1 VGLTEMSG
9 TKATSFDG
17 GRLVDHDDALQC
29 LLTSCQREAQRTP
42 FIKHTPKS
50 SYLYTALI
58 GIERRIDIQ
67 NCTSEIFFPYVRS
80 KELIVK
86 KDNITSIFQNNSHSS
101 YQSGQTL
108 VRIHNLFL

>member
-1 VGLTEMSG
+1 MTKKEGSYVVGLTEMSG

-67 NCTSEIFFPYVRS
+67 NCTSE
-80 KELIVK
+80 K
-86 KDNITSIFQNNSHSS
+86 K
-101 YQSGQTL
+101 
-108 VRIHNLFL
+108 FLMCALKS